1 MSFDWS
7 NMNVMVED
15 TKTNGPLKYKT
26 TTTSVPK
33 EQDGFYLKPL
43 EPTPNYQQGWVCPKC
58 GRVLAP
64 WVGSCF
70 CSYRGLQITCNTTC

>member
-7 NMNVMVED
+7 NMNISVED
-15 TKTNGPLKYKT
+15 TRTNEPLKYKT
-26 TTTSVPK
+26 ITTPIPNESSEFTPK
-33 EQDGFYLKPL
+33 YS
-43 EPTPNYQQGWVCPKC
+43 EPIPNYQQGWVCPKC

-70 CSYRGLQITCNTTC
+70 CSYRGLQITCNATY

>member
-7 NMNVMVED
+7 NMNISVED
-15 TKTNGPLKYKT
+15 TKTNKPLKYKT
-26 TTTSVPK
+26 TTVPIPN
-33 EQDGFYLKPL
+33 EQIEVTPKYP

-70 CSYRGLQITCNTTC
+70 CNYRGPYVTYDVTC